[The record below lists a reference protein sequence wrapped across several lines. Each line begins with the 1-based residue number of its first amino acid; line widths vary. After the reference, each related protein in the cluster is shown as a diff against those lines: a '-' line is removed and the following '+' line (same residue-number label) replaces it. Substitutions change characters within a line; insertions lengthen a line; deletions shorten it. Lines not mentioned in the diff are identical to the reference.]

1 MDGGPNNPLQ
11 KAAVPLLEPEF
22 VEKDAL
28 ALQSHFREKRDY
40 MVRELEAMGIAAKKP
55 KATFYIWADVS
66 ALPPPLNN
74 CVVFFEYCI
83 RHKVICVPGSAPQCP
98 YTLTSTALRLE
109 RYRLDLELNRLI
121 PHRSLLRREPVP
133 PAPLPQVAVHR
144 QAAHVVRARVA
155 EPEAGRQ
162 GHARDHRARAGGDPT
177 AAG

>member
-55 KATFYIWADVS
+55 KATFYIWSDVS

-109 RYRLDLELNRLI
+109 RYRLDLELT
-121 PHRSLLRREPVP
+121 
-133 PAPLPQVAVHR
+133 
-144 QAAHVVRARVA
+144 
-155 EPEAGRQ
+155 G
-162 GHARDHRARAGGDPT
+162 
-177 AAG
+177 